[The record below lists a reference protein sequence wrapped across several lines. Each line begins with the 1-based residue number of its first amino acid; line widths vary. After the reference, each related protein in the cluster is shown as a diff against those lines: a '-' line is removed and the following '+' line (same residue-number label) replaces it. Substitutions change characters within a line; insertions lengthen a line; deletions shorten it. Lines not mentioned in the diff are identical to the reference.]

1 MPAKDLAEH
10 LSIGLLTPSIIEKL
24 SEHHT
29 DILLR
34 KDQSK
39 WSGATFKCDGRN
51 FIIYNETHA
60 LARQESTIM
69 HEIAH
74 ILCEHEP
81 NVPLGL
87 NGMSLLLRDHNAE
100 HEAEAEWLG
109 GCLQLPREGLI
120 WALKKGM
127 TNRDIADNY
136 QASLTMT
143 NYRIGKS
150 GAKIQVDRAKKYYRR

>member
-10 LSIGLLTPSIIEKL
+10 LSIGLITPSIIDNLPER
-24 SEHHT
+24 HM
-29 DILLR
+29 DLLIR

-39 WSGATFKCDGRN
+39 WSGATFKCDGSN

-60 LARQESTIM
+60 LVRQESTIM

-81 NVPLGL
+81 NIPLEL
-87 NGMSLLLRDHNAE
+87 NGMNLLLRDHNAE

-127 TNRDIADNY
+127 SSNAIADNY
-136 QASLTMT
+136 GASLKMT

-150 GAKIQVDRAKKYYRR
+150 GAKIQVDRGRKYY